1 MSGKS
6 FSCEFKSA
14 AIARMDAG
22 EKIARVARDLGVSRK
37 TLYKWRTGL
46 VGKRVRSRKSPD
58 GALEPVRP
66 PELPA
71 ELVRAR
77 ERIAELERKV
87 GQQQV
92 ELDFFRGALRR
103 IEASHQPSDGP
114 GVTESSPRSRR

>member
-1 MSGKS
+1 MSGKA
-6 FSCEFKSA
+6 FSREFKLA
-14 AIARMDAG
+14 ALGQIESG
-22 EKIARVARDLGVSRK
+22 ETIARVARDFGVSRK
-37 TLYKWRTGL
+37 TIYQWRDQLRQSEGISSDQRS
-46 VGKRVRSRKSPD
+46 GAFERVS
-58 GALEPVRP
+58 P

-77 ERIAELERKV
+77 ERIGELERKI